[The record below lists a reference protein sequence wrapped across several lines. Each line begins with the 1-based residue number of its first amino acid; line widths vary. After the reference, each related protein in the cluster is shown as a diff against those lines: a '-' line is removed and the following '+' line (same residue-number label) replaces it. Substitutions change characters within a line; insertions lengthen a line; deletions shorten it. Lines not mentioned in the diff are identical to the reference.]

1 MPDKPTMRLK
11 IVSPERVL
19 FDDEVHEVIMNT
31 KQGQITVLPNHV
43 PLISILTPGEVL
55 IRKEASESTQEGSTG
70 AGEIPLVISG
80 GFVEVAKNQVVI
92 LADTA
97 EHIQELDLERAQ
109 KAIDL
114 AEQLLKDKKFDVK
127 EYESMQYNLKKHRS
141 RVSAFTK
148 WRK

>member
-1 MPDKPTMRLK
+1 MPDKLTIRLK

-19 FDDEVHEVIMNT
+19 FDDEVNEVVMNT

-55 IRKEASESTQEGSTG
+55 IRKEADLSTQKGSTG
-70 AGEIPLVISG
+70 AGDIPLVISG
-80 GFVEVAKNQVVI
+80 GFVEVVKNQVVI

-109 KAIDL
+109 KAIEL